1 MKHITRVT
9 KGPEPHWVGDGF
21 HVRSVITPRG
31 GKALGP
37 FVLMDYA
44 GPEEFGPS
52 SEPRGV
58 DTHPHKGFETVTVV
72 FQGELEHRD
81 SAGNSGKIGPGDVQ
95 WMTAASG
102 ILHEEKH
109 SQSFTEQG
117 GVLEM
122 AQIWVNLPAKHK
134 EASPRYQTL
143 LAQDIPVIE
152 LPDSLGSVKVIAGD
166 FDGTPGAAE
175 TFTPVTIWAISIQ
188 SAGRFT
194 LPIPEGHPGGVYVRQ
209 GSVMIGEE
217 MIHQAEFAEFA
228 EEGAG
233 LHVEAPAGAEL
244 LVLAGEPINE
254 PMVAYGPFVM
264 NSMDEIQQAM
274 MEFRA
279 GKYGT
284 LV

>member
-21 HVRSVITPRG
+21 HVRSVISPRG

-44 GPEEFGPS
+44 GPEEFTPS
-52 SEPRGV
+52 TEPRGV

-109 SQSFTEQG
+109 SKAFTEQG

-122 AQIWVNLPAKHK
+122 AQIWVNLPAKDK
-134 EASPRYQTL
+134 EAPPRYQTL
-143 LAQDIPVIE
+143 LAGEIPEVD
-152 LPDSLGSVKVIAGD
+152 LPDSIGRIRLIAGD
-166 FDGTPGAAE
+166 YNGTSGAAE
-175 TFTPVTIWAISIQ
+175 TFTDVTIWAVSIS
-188 SAGRFT
+188 SAGEVT
-194 LPIPEGHPGGVYVRQ
+194 LPIPEGHPGGIYVRQ
-209 GSVMIGEE
+209 GTVVLGEE
-217 MIHQAEFAEFA
+217 TLTQSEFAEFSEDGQGLKIRA
-228 EEGAG
+228 ES
-233 LHVEAPAGAEL
+233 PAEL